1 MCVSASLSHITFVTA
16 HCESIRAV
24 FECRWVVSI
33 NQQRWLIKYATCHM
47 LHATCHMQLALFAK
61 FATFV
66 LSHCL
71 LAHIPMAQWVN
82 LLCNSWGY
90 VCLCV
95 CVCLWGS
102 CCIDVWVCVCGHV
115 HDPSLLGA
123 WQFEMPRC
131 RAIMASWPLPRP
143 LTTEAAHQPPCGS
156 SINAATPA
164 LTLMQQNWSRCKWKR
179 PWGDADAAAAAVA
192 AAAATAAVA
201 IYIQTNQH
209 THTHTYAQ
217 RVHMSSFT
225 YASV

>member
-1 MCVSASLSHITFVTA
+1 MPH
-16 HCESIRAV
+16 
-24 FECRWVVSI
+24 
-33 NQQRWLIKYATCHM
+33 ATCYM
-47 LHATCHMQLALFAK
+47 LHATCSSHYLPSLRLLFYLIVCSLTFQWLNEWTFCAIAE
-61 FATFV
+61 AT
-66 LSHCL
+66 S
-71 LAHIPMAQWVN
+71 A
-82 LLCNSWGY
+82 S
-90 VCLCV
+90 V
-95 CVCLWGS
+95 CVSVRELLYRCMS
-102 CCIDVWVCVCGHV
+102 VCVCGHV